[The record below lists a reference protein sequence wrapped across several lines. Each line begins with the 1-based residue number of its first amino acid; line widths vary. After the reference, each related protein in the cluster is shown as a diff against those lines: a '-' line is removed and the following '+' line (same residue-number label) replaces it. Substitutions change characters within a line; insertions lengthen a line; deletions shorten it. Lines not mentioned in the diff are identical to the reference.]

1 VLLSISL
8 TTPLGWVIP
17 LVCGFVV
24 ALGLTPLAARVAVR
38 AGIIDRPIG
47 DKIHKRATPLM
58 GGVAV
63 YLAFAATVILV
74 LPVRGAIAGV
84 LVGGLAAVTVG
95 VLDEKLGLPPLL
107 HLLGQIGVAV
117 AAMAAG
123 VGVVHTLNLPW
134 SSLTTPGTA
143 LPFWIGAALTLFW
156 LVGMMNT
163 MNFLDGLDGLAAG
176 IAALSAGL
184 LAVWASEPKR
194 FFLPSGH
201 HEYVVLPV
209 VLVGALLGF
218 LVYNWHPARVFLG
231 DSGSMFLG
239 LTIGALSI
247 VGPAKL
253 GTALLVLVIPVL
265 DVGWA
270 IVRRQMQGRSFLAG
284 DKQHVYHRMLD
295 LGLDHTTTVLLLY
308 FLCFVLAALDL
319 FLFRLAKLVAF
330 LLLAVATG
338 SAFVV
343 LEVRAAR
350 RADMRRTYAGSS
362 TRLPPGPNPAPET
375 PPAGTVLPGRAERG
389 RIPPGVS

>member
-1 VLLSISL
+1 
-8 TTPLGWVIP
+8 
-17 LVCGFVV
+17 
-24 ALGLTPLAARVAVR
+24 VAVR
-38 AGIIDRPIG
+38 AGIIDRPTG
-47 DKIHKRATPLM
+47 DKIHERATPLM

-63 YLAFAATVILV
+63 YLAFAIAVVLV

-84 LVGGLAAVTVG
+84 LAGGFAAALVG
-95 VLDEKLGLPPLL
+95 VLDERFNLPPLV
-107 HLLGQIGVAV
+107 HLGGQIGAALV
-117 AAMAAG
+117 AMAVG
-123 VGVVHTLNLPW
+123 VGVVHTLSLPW
-134 SSLTTPGTA
+134 SSLITPGTV
-143 LPFWIGAALTLFW
+143 LPFWVGAALTLFW

-194 FFLPSGH
+194 FFLPAGH

-209 VLVGALLGF
+209 ALVGALLGF
-218 LVYNWHPARVFLG
+218 LIFNWHPARIFLG

-295 LGLDHTTTVLLLY
+295 LGLSHTTTVLLLY

-330 LLLAVATG
+330 LLLAAATG
-338 SAFVV
+338 STFVV
-343 LEVRAAR
+343 LEARASRQAR
-350 RADMRRTYAGSS
+350 NRGQAGSIRAPAS
-362 TRLPPGPNPAPET
+362 ANPPSAKAEHGQLPPG
-375 PPAGTVLPGRAERG
+375 
-389 RIPPGVS
+389 